1 MSYRYSDYDK
11 ISGGAVRRYLAR
23 LFLALCVIGVGVG
36 YIGNQVSF
44 LPWENFTLFFPGW
57 GSLFLIVPAVY
68 FLLRNPW
75 SWFWALCLGGGALI
89 LLSKL
94 DVLPMRKALV
104 VVLGVLLILIGL
116 RILLNPLFRRWK
128 MRRMY
133 RRMEKWT
140 HGSFAEVSM
149 SAGDGT
155 DYTVTVRRS
164 CQYDNTA
171 PCLLYAAVPATV
183 LPYGYIPNCYHRKAA
198 SRHQAP

>member
-1 MSYRYSDYDK
+1 MSYRYSDYAK

-149 SAGDGT
+149 LPGTEQTTRFALAVRLTIWQERALPALRWKLLSA
-155 DYTVTVRRS
+155 R
-164 CQYDNTA
+164 
-171 PCLLYAAVPATV
+171 
-183 LPYGYIPNCYHRKAA
+183 
-198 SRHQAP
+198 

>member
-104 VVLGVLLILIGL
+104 VVLGALLILIGL

-133 RRMEKWT
+133 RRMKKN
-140 HGSFAEVSM
+140 G
-149 SAGDGT
+149 
-155 DYTVTVRRS
+155 R
-164 CQYDNTA
+164 TA
-171 PCLLYAAVPATV
+171 PSRKSVCLPGTEQTTRFALAVRLTIWQERALPA
-183 LPYGYIPNCYHRKAA
+183 LRWKSLSA
-198 SRHQAP
+198 R

>member
-94 DVLPMRKALV
+94 DVLPMR
-104 VVLGVLLILIGL
+104 
-116 RILLNPLFRRWK
+116 
-128 MRRMY
+128 
-133 RRMEKWT
+133 
-140 HGSFAEVSM
+140 
-149 SAGDGT
+149 
-155 DYTVTVRRS
+155 
-164 CQYDNTA
+164 
-171 PCLLYAAVPATV
+171 
-183 LPYGYIPNCYHRKAA
+183 
-198 SRHQAP
+198 